1 MYPGKLFNCS
11 VAIKNFEYHNKVVKK
26 AQCALKYLRMVIL
39 LNKNQEDNT
48 LNKISLN
55 INIFEDTNNL
65 IEPLAKHLS
74 EKLNMDVSKDV
85 VVALALRELHE
96 REFIITHTL

>member
-1 MYPGKLFNCS
+1 M
-11 VAIKNFEYHNKVVKK
+11 
-26 AQCALKYLRMVIL
+26 
-39 LNKNQEDNT
+39 
-48 LNKISLN
+48 NKISLN

>member
-39 LNKNQEDNT
+39 LNKN
-48 LNKISLN
+48 
-55 INIFEDTNNL
+55 
-65 IEPLAKHLS
+65 
-74 EKLNMDVSKDV
+74 
-85 VVALALRELHE
+85 
-96 REFIITHTL
+96 